1 MAENIESFVAKLQA
15 EGIEAGQKEAQRI
28 KEQAEN
34 EAAEIIAQAKT
45 QAEQIIAKARQERE
59 SLLEK
64 TQTELQLAARDTALR
79 LREALNR
86 ALEAVLHHAV
96 EKQLSDME
104 FLGSLLHDLI
114 MLYARSDLAQGETL
128 EINLQPDVRE
138 KLVDWAIKVIGE
150 EALERT
156 HPSIDLKGTLKEA
169 GFEYRVG
176 EATIE
181 VTETAVVEALANM
194 IRPQLAEML
203 RDAMGREVEQKSSSK
218 ED

>member
-15 EGIEAGQKEAQRI
+15 EGVEAGQKEAQKI
-28 KEQAEN
+28 KERAEK
-34 EAAEIIAQAKT
+34 EAAEIIDQAKT

-86 ALEAVLHHAV
+86 ALEALLHQAV

-104 FLGSLLHDLI
+104 FLGNLLHDLV
-114 MLYARSDLAQGETL
+114 MLYARSDLAKGETL

-150 EALERT
+150 EALERS
-156 HPSIDLKGTLKEA
+156 HPSIDLKGTLSEA
-169 GFEYRVG
+169 GFEYRIG

-181 VTETAVVEALANM
+181 VTEAAVVEALANLV
-194 IRPQLAEML
+194 RPQLAEML
-203 RDAMGREVEQKSSSK
+203 RDAMGRETEQKGSAK
-218 ED
+218 KD

>member
-15 EGIEAGQKEAQRI
+15 EGVEAGQKEAV
-28 KEQAEN
+28 
-34 EAAEIIAQAKT
+34 EIIAQAKT

-86 ALEAVLHHAV
+86 ALEALLHQAV

-104 FLGSLLHDLI
+104 FLGNLLHDLV
-114 MLYARSDLAQGETL
+114 MLYARSDLAKGETL

-150 EALERT
+150 EALERS
-156 HPSIDLKGTLKEA
+156 HPSIDLKGTLSEA
-169 GFEYRVG
+169 GFEYRIG

-181 VTETAVVEALANM
+181 VTEAAVVEALANLV
-194 IRPQLAEML
+194 RPQLAEML
-203 RDAMGREVEQKSSSK
+203 RDAMGRETEQKGSAK
-218 ED
+218 KD